1 MASVC
6 GSGAC
11 CTEFPGRVRHVKRAP
26 VQRRWRRHT
35 RRLVFG
41 NPWFEVYEDR
51 VTNPGGGQNDYGHV
65 RFLNRAVGVIP
76 VDADGQTWLVGQE
89 RYTLGKWSWEIPKG
103 GAPLEEPLRAAALR
117 ELKEETGLTAAR
129 IGRIATLDMS
139 NSVTDEIAHIYLA
152 GGLTTG
158 APDPEETEYL
168 ELRRLPLSEAVAMAL
183 DGAISDAV
191 SVCGLQRLGLTPGVL
206 DGDISRI
213 EALTRPVTEVP

>member
-1 MASVC
+1 
-6 GSGAC
+6 
-11 CTEFPGRVRHVKRAP
+11 
-26 VQRRWRRHT
+26 
-35 RRLVFG
+35 VFG

-51 VTNPGGGQNDYGHV
+51 VTNPGGGQNDYGHI
-65 RFLNRAVGVIP
+65 RFLNRAVGIIP

-103 GAPLEEPLRAAALR
+103 GAPLDEPLKAAALR
-117 ELKEETGLTAAR
+117 ELKEETGLAAAR

-152 GGLTTG
+152 AGLTPGT
-158 APDPEETEYL
+158 PDPEETEYL
-168 ELRRLPLSEAVAMAL
+168 ELRRLPLAEAVAMAL

-206 DGDISRI
+206 ETDIACI
-213 EALTRPVTEVP
+213 EALTRPVTESP